1 MRCVEYLRD
10 AMARQKKNKRINLGG
25 DGLVF
30 STAANWSPTPEQEES
45 TDSVDPRSLTLY
57 VSLDRKQRAG
67 KPVTMVEGLESDGM
81 ALMALGKELKTLCGA
96 GGAVK
101 EGAIIVQGDH
111 RDKVVDRL
119 ESMGYKV
126 KRKGG

>member
-67 KPVTMVEGLESDGM
+67 KPVTMVEGVQGFGT
-81 ALMALGKELKTLCGA
+81 ALMALGMKL
-96 GGAVK
+96 
-101 EGAIIVQGDH
+101 
-111 RDKVVDRL
+111 
-119 ESMGYKV
+119 
-126 KRKGG
+126 